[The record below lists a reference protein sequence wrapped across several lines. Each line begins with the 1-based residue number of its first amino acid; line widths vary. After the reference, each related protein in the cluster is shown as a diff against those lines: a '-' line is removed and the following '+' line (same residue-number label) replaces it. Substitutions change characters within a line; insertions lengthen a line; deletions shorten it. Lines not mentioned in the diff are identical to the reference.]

1 MENDD
6 ILEEMLLL
14 NNGKVILFYRLYIY
28 KIYIQYIWY
37 IWSIIRDITSG
48 YTGKIAITGYDGGRV
63 REAGLYRLITS
74 RAGCNDRYFAC
85 RSRLRA

>member
-28 KIYIQYIWY
+28 IKV
-37 IWSIIRDITSG
+37 WSIIRDITSG

>member
-28 KIYIQYIWY
+28 IKV
-37 IWSIIRDITSG
+37 WSIIRDIASG

-74 RAGCNDRYFAC
+74 QAGCNDRYFAC

>member
-28 KIYIQYIWY
+28 IYKSMVDYSRYNEWIHWKD
-37 IWSIIRDITSG
+37 RD
-48 YTGKIAITGYDGGRV
+48 
-63 REAGLYRLITS
+63 YRL
-74 RAGCNDRYFAC
+74 
-85 RSRLRA
+85 

>member
-28 KIYIQYIWY
+28 IKV
-37 IWSIIRDITSG
+37 WSIICDITSG

>member
-28 KIYIQYIWY
+28 IKV
-37 IWSIIRDITSG
+37 WSIIRDITSG
-48 YTGKIAITGYDGGRV
+48 YIGKIAITGYDGGRV

>member
-28 KIYIQYIWY
+28 IKV
-37 IWSIIRDITSG
+37 WSIIRDITSR

>member
-1 MENDD
+1 MEND
-6 ILEEMLLL
+6 ERHTRENVTLLL
-14 NNGKVILFYRLYIY
+14 NNGKAILFYRLYIY
-28 KIYIQYIWY
+28 IYIKV
-37 IWSIIRDITSG
+37 WSIIRDITSR

-74 RAGCNDRYFAC
+74 RAGCDDRYFAC